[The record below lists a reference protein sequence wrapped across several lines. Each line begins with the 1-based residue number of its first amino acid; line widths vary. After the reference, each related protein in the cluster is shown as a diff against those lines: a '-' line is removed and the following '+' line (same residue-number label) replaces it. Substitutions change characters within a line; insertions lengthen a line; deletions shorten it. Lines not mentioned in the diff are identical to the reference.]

1 MTDFNRATAI
11 LSASLGKAFDDGR
24 YAWVAKK
31 ELCFR
36 ALLVLDAEGFGVKGV
51 LWLLDVLK
59 DEHIKNGAKSWY
71 GHEGCIQSAVFF
83 GMADRKTTDV
93 AFDYL
98 IRHKA
103 ALNISKVFSHH
114 LYIEAQLC
122 RGGDGGFRA
131 PQVVAEL
138 VKKPLYAREFC
149 KSALHNDDLE
159 AVQWL
164 RSLKGADTH
173 LTQEWL
179 STWISRLSEDGVKVD
194 RVAEHYGAENH
205 ALPPTPTMTLDGYWQ
220 TLLVNFINVDTY
232 SHEVDGKFMG
242 YVPYTPAQRLGF
254 LEQFF
259 DAKLIQRAP
268 VEFIEQVMK
277 LGNAEFINANLLIMR
292 MIKVGIDCYEGFLA
306 GHYGRLGYLDR
317 RDSPRDYQA
326 MVAVCASKLSRPG
339 YLPLLST
346 VPLEAVLAHPQ
357 KDKLLR
363 ALHEATGDP
372 RYVHAMHVKERGKA
386 FSKDLGI

>member
-1 MTDFNRATAI
+1 MTDLNKAATI
-11 LSASLGKAFDDGR
+11 LSAALGNEFDGNR
-24 YAWVAKK
+24 YIWIAKSD
-31 ELCFR
+31 LCFR
-36 ALLVLDAEGFGVKGV
+36 GLLALDVEEVGVKDV

-59 DEHIKNGAKSWY
+59 GEHIKNGAKSWY
-71 GHEGCIQSAVFF
+71 DHEGCILRAVFF
-83 GMADRKTTDV
+83 GMADPKTTDA

-98 IRHKA
+98 IKHKA
-103 ALNISKVFSHH
+103 ALNISKVFSHN

-138 VKKPLYAREFC
+138 VKKRLYAREFC
-149 KSALHNDDLE
+149 KSALHRDDLE

-164 RSLKGADTH
+164 RSLKGADAH

-179 STWISRLSEDGVKVD
+179 STWISRLSEDDVRVD
-194 RVAEHYGAENH
+194 RVAEHYKAENH
-205 ALPPTPTMTLDGYWQ
+205 ALPPTASTSLDGYWQ
-220 TLLVNFINVDTY
+220 TLMTNFLNYDSYLDVSGLSVRRIN
-232 SHEVDGKFMG
+232 
-242 YVPYTPAQRLGF
+242 YTMAQKLGV

-259 DAKLIQRAP
+259 DAGLIARAP

-277 LGNAEFINANLLIMR
+277 LGNAEFANANLLLMR
-292 MIKVGIDCYEGFLA
+292 IIRAGIDCYDGFLA

-317 RDSPRDYQA
+317 RDGPRDYPA

-346 VPLEAVLAHPQ
+346 APLEAVLAHPQ
-357 KDKLLR
+357 KEKLLR
-363 ALHEATGDP
+363 SLHEATGEP
-372 RYVHAMHVKERGKA
+372 RYVHAMSVKERGKA